1 MQREQYSDGIRE
13 RVSSKDSLPP
23 PYNQMLSADETYIL
37 ATLEPSEQLNQ
48 ATPHGRY
55 HTCNNGEDDLD
66 HDDLNFDLHSEGV
79 STVGSTETIPSLWE
93 PALTPD
99 SSDLPVISQ
108 QNPCLIRSQSLI
120 TLNALRDSPSRS
132 CPNLSTTIIGGIH
145 RHRHVF
151 LSHFRRS
158 ATNEPGNII
167 CLNSTELKMFLN
179 LSMFY
184 PISCYKRGRIPFGI
198 Q

>member
-1 MQREQYSDGIRE
+1 
-13 RVSSKDSLPP
+13 
-23 PYNQMLSADETYIL
+23 MLSADETYIL

-167 CLNSTELKMFLN
+167 CLNSTELEMFLN

-184 PISCYKRGRIPFGI
+184 PISCYKRGRTPFGI